1 MRDSSSTL
9 ATRILGITVVVTS
22 FGYFI
27 DMFDFFLF
35 NMVRIPSLAD
45 LGLKDSALT
54 DAGLM
59 IANWQWAGLLLGAY
73 FSGLVGDKFGRKA
86 SLFISIILYSI
97 GTLSCGF
104 VHDVP
109 TYALARFFAG
119 LGLAGELGAGLTLI
133 IEKLAPDRR
142 GFGIMVFIVM
152 GFIGVLSA
160 SAVVQFLPWRTAYI
174 IGGAAGLMLLFTR
187 VLLMESGM
195 FEQLRGLEVPRGGL
209 RLILRDPLRLKKYLA
224 AIFLMATSVFIP
236 QILWTLSPELGKDMG
251 INEPIEVNI
260 VLAVGFSCV
269 IVGNL
274 VAGLLS
280 ERLKSRKKATL
291 VFLIAGMI
299 VFNKYIIW
307 PVHTLSGFYIENGL
321 LGITFGVWV
330 VGAAWAV
337 EQFGT
342 NIRAT
347 VGTTVPNFARAL
359 TIPMNMSYAALKR
372 HGPLIAASVI
382 GVIIFVLASLGWM
395 CLSETYGK
403 NLEFSESS

>member
-119 LGLAGELGAGLTLI
+119 LGLAGELGAGL
-133 IEKLAPDRR
+133 
-142 GFGIMVFIVM
+142 
-152 GFIGVLSA
+152 
-160 SAVVQFLPWRTAYI
+160 
-174 IGGAAGLMLLFTR
+174 MLLFTR

-251 INEPIEVNI
+251 INEPIKVNI
-260 VLAVGFSCV
+260 VLSVGFSCV
-269 IVGNL
+269 IVGDL
-274 VAGLLS
+274 VAGWLG

-359 TIPMNMSYAALKR
+359 TIPMDMSYAALKR